1 MRCLE
6 CGKEVLLID
15 NEHLAQCC
23 GLTLQE
29 YALRH
34 KLPLDILVPPSQL
47 NTIDDPAAYRCPDGL
62 VSDEAKLVIGALNE
76 CGSLSDEDNFHM
88 ICGEIRRLDFLFW
101 LQQALLDYGF
111 QFRQEYIYNDK
122 THRVIALNR
131 LKTPKRPLDIY
142 GVKELERLSDADFL
156 NFVALSIAIKA
167 EMHGGYLFLRYCDT
181 SCADWVCRRLKS
193 SFKVQMIKL
202 DAIGGGG
209 ALLRSNTT
217 ADSRTLLHLTESMLN
232 ELPCTIERFYPTTPE
247 ASVTKE
253 LVFDSAHFI
262 TDHPGK
268 CANLHGGRYK
278 LNVTISD
285 FIDPYNGFVMDYGYL
300 KAVIVE
306 RVIKKLDHKSLN
318 LSDVSLSWRS
328 STEMLSAFIWQQL
341 IDYLPNLSE
350 LLIYETDSS
359 YCRFSGPS
367 LEELQNGTQCM
378 PSAFKQK
385 QLGHAPIRRRALST
399 AHPLRLDLV
408 ASGDKS

>member
-6 CGKEVLLID
+6 CGNEVPLLD
-15 NEHLAQCC
+15 NKHLARCC

-34 KLPLDILVPPSQL
+34 KLPLDILVLPSQI
-47 NTIDDPAAYRCPDGL
+47 NATDDTDGYRYPKEV
-62 VSDEAKLVIGALNE
+62 VSDDAKLVISALDT
-76 CGSLSDEDNFHM
+76 CGVLFSEHNFHI
-88 ICGEIRRLDFLFW
+88 ICGEVRRLDFLFW

-111 QFRQEYIYNDK
+111 EFRQEYIYNDK
-122 THRVIALNR
+122 THRVVALNR
-131 LKTPKRPLDIY
+131 LKTPWHPLDIY
-142 GVKELERLSDADFL
+142 KAKEREQLSDADFL

-167 EMHGGYLFLRYCDT
+167 EFHGGYLFLRYRDIC
-181 SCADWVCRRLKS
+181 CADWVRRRLQT
-193 SFKVQMIKL
+193 SFKVQLISL
-202 DAIGGGG
+202 NTPGGSG
-209 ALLRSNTT
+209 ALLRSKTL
-217 ADSRTLLHLTESMLN
+217 ADSRTLLHLIESMLN
-232 ELPCTIERFYPTTPE
+232 ELPCTSERFYPTTPK

-262 TDHPGK
+262 TDHPGN

-285 FIDPYNGFVMDYGYL
+285 FIDPYDGFVMDYGYL
-300 KAVIVE
+300 KAVVVE

-318 LSDVSLSWRS
+318 LSDTSLSWRS
-328 STEMLSAFIWQQL
+328 STELLSAFIWQQL

-367 LEELQNGTQCM
+367 LEDLQNGAECM
-378 PSAFKQK
+378 PSAFEHK
-385 QLGHAPIRRRALST
+385 QLGHAPVRRRSLS
-399 AHPLRLDLV
+399 ASHPLYLDLV
-408 ASGDKS
+408 TSEDKL

>member
-6 CGKEVLLID
+6 CGEEVPLLD
-15 NEHLAQCC
+15 NEHLARCC

-34 KLPLDILVPPSQL
+34 KLPLDILVPPSQI
-47 NTIDDPAAYRCPDGL
+47 NATDDPGDWSYPKGL
-62 VSDEAKLVIGALNE
+62 VSDEAKLAIGALDA
-76 CGSLSDEDNFHM
+76 CDALSDDDNFYT
-88 ICGEIRRLDFLFW
+88 ICGEVRRLDFLFW
-101 LQQALLDYGF
+101 LQQALIDYGF
-111 QFRQEYIYNDK
+111 EFRQEYIYNDD
-122 THRVIALNR
+122 THRVVALNH
-131 LKTPKRPLDIY
+131 LKTPKRSLDTY
-142 GVKELERLSDADFL
+142 AARELERLNDADFL
-156 NFVALSIAIKA
+156 DFVALSIAIKA
-167 EMHGGYLFLRYCDT
+167 EFHGGYLFLRYCDIP
-181 SCADWVCRRLKS
+181 CADWVCRRLKA
-193 SFKVQMIKL
+193 SFKVQMIRL
-202 DAIGGGG
+202 DALGGGG
-209 ALLRSNTT
+209 ALLRSKTI
-217 ADSRTLLHLTESMLN
+217 ADSRTLLHLIESKLN
-232 ELPCTIERFYPTTPE
+232 ELPCTSERFYPTTPE

-262 TDHPGK
+262 TDHPGH

-285 FIDPYNGFVMDYGYL
+285 VIDPYSGFVMDYGYL

-318 LSDVSLSWRS
+318 LSDASLSWRS
-328 STEMLSAFIWQQL
+328 STEILSTFIWQQL

-378 PSAFKQK
+378 PSAFEQK
-385 QLGHAPIRRRALST
+385 QLGHAPVRRRALNT
-399 AHPLRLDLV
+399 WHPMHLDLV
-408 ASGDKS
+408 ANENKS

>member
-6 CGKEVLLID
+6 CGKEVIHLD
-15 NEHLAQCC
+15 NEHLARCC

-34 KLPLDILVPPSQL
+34 KLPLDILVPLSQI
-47 NTIDDPAAYRCPDGL
+47 NATDDPSAYRYPKGL
-62 VSDEAKLVIGALNE
+62 VSDEAKLAISALDACGAL
-76 CGSLSDEDNFHM
+76 SDNDDFYT
-88 ICGEIRRLDFLFW
+88 ICGEVRRLDFLFW

-111 QFRQEYIYNDK
+111 EFRQEYIYNDE
-122 THRVIALNR
+122 THRVVALNR
-131 LKTPKRPLDIY
+131 LKTPKRPLDTY
-142 GVKELERLSDADFL
+142 ETKELEQLNDADFL

-167 EMHGGYLFLRYCDT
+167 EFHGGYLFLRYCDIP
-181 SCADWVCRRLKS
+181 CADWVCRRLKS
-193 SFKVQMIKL
+193 SFKVQMIRL

-209 ALLRSNTT
+209 ALLRSKTIS
-217 ADSRTLLHLTESMLN
+217 DSRTLLHLIQSMLDK
-232 ELPCTIERFYPTTPE
+232 LPCTSERFYPTTPT
-247 ASVTKE
+247 ASVSKE
-253 LVFDSAHFI
+253 LVFDAAHFI
-262 TDHPGK
+262 TDHPGS

-285 FIDPYNGFVMDYGYL
+285 VIDPYNGFVMDYGYL

-318 LSDVSLSWRS
+318 LSDASLSWRS
-328 STEMLSAFIWQQL
+328 STEILSTFIWQQL

-367 LEELQNGTQCM
+367 LEALQNGAQCM
-378 PSAFKQK
+378 PSAFEQK
-385 QLGHAPIRRRALST
+385 QLGHAPVRRRALNTS
-399 AHPLRLDLV
+399 HPVHLDLV
-408 ASGDKS
+408 VNEDKS

>member
-6 CGKEVLLID
+6 CGKEVPLLD

-34 KLPLDILVPPSQL
+34 KLPLDILVPPSQI
-47 NTIDDPAAYRCPDGL
+47 NAIDDPGDWNYPKGL
-62 VSDEAKLVIGALNE
+62 VSDEAKLAIAALDACGAL
-76 CGSLSDEDNFHM
+76 SDDDNFYT

-101 LQQALLDYGF
+101 LQQTLLDYGF
-111 QFRQEYIYNDK
+111 EFRQEYIYNDE
-122 THRVIALNR
+122 THRVVALNR
-131 LKTPKRPLDIY
+131 LKTPKRTLDTY
-142 GVKELERLSDADFL
+142 EAKELEQLNDADFL

-167 EMHGGYLFLRYCDT
+167 EFHGGYLFLRYCDIP
-181 SCADWVCRRLKS
+181 CADWVCRRLKS
-193 SFKVQMIKL
+193 SFMVQMIRL

-209 ALLRSNTT
+209 ALLRSKTT
-217 ADSRTLLHLTESMLN
+217 ADSRTLLHLIQSMLDK
-232 ELPCTIERFYPTTPE
+232 LPCTSERFYPTTPE

-253 LVFDSAHFI
+253 LVFDAAHFI
-262 TDHPGK
+262 TDHPGS

-285 FIDPYNGFVMDYGYL
+285 AIDPYNGFVMDYGYL

-318 LSDVSLSWRS
+318 LSDASLSWRS
-328 STEMLSAFIWQQL
+328 STEILSTFIWQQL

-367 LEELQNGTQCM
+367 LEALQNGAQCM
-378 PSAFKQK
+378 PSAFEQK
-385 QLGHAPIRRRALST
+385 QLGHAPVRRQALNTS
-399 AHPLRLDLV
+399 HSVHLDLV
-408 ASGDKS
+408 ANEDK